1 MYENIK
7 KRTSELLSKGNITD
21 KPSQYVDM
29 GLFILILLNVIAVC
43 LESVQNI
50 GNKYEKSFYY
60 FEMFSVFIFG
70 IEYLLRVWSAPVR
83 EDLGE
88 NSNFIKRLK
97 YIFSFT
103 GLVDF
108 IAIIPSIIT
117 IFGGLDLRW
126 LRVLRLL
133 RLLKISNYSSAIED
147 FFSAIMADWRSFTAA
162 LYLVLVALFLS
173 SALMYIAENES
184 QPDKFSSIPETMW
197 WSLITLT
204 TVGYGDVSPITP
216 FGKIIGAFTAI
227 MGVCT
232 VALLTGIVAS
242 AFANQRA
249 QRTAI
254 LEAEI
259 NQALSDGVISDLE
272 AKKIE
277 KLRKELNLSPEHSR
291 SLMKVLSEKKIVFN

>member
-1 MYENIK
+1 MYKKIQ
-7 KRTSELLSKGNITD
+7 KRTSELLSKGNISD

-29 GLFILILLNVIAVC
+29 ILFVLIILNVAAVC
-43 LESVQNI
+43 LESVKPI
-50 GNKYEKSFYY
+50 GDKYRTT
-60 FEMFSVFIFG
+60 FSVFEIFSV
-70 IEYLLRVWSAPVR
+70 IIFSAEYLLRVWSSPAR
-83 EDLGE
+83 KDLG
-88 NSNFIKRLK
+88 NSSSLVKRLK

-103 GLVDF
+103 GLIDF
-108 IAIIPSIIT
+108 LAVIPSILPYF
-117 IFGGLDLRW
+117 FGGIDLRW

-133 RLLKISNYSSAIED
+133 RLLKISNYSSALED
-147 FFSAIMADWRSFTAA
+147 FFSAIKDDWRSFSAA
-162 LYLVLVALFLS
+162 LYLMLIALFLS
-173 SALMYIAENES
+173 SSLMYIAEHES

-197 WSLITLT
+197 WGLITLT

-216 FGKIIGAFTAI
+216 LGKVIGALTAI

-259 NQALSDGVISDLE
+259 NQALSDGIISDDE
-272 AKKIE
+272 AQKIE
-277 KLRKELNLSPEHSR
+277 TLRKELNLSPEHSK
-291 SLMKVLSEKKIVFN
+291 KVMDILSDKKL